1 MVRSIQAFRVRF
13 ARAAAL
19 LVFVASAAPQAL
31 AQLLPPLPGGS
42 LIVTITS
49 PGSGSPVSGTT
60 SVNAS
65 VSIVGSLTVSSVQ
78 FRLDGA
84 NLGARDTSAPYSVS
98 WNTTATSNGSH
109 TLTAV
114 ATDILGVQF
123 TSSPVTV
130 TVNNAPPPPPPPP
143 ADTTPP
149 TVSITA
155 PVSGA
160 TVFGTTS
167 VTASASDNVGVVGVQ
182 FKVDGIN
189 LGAEDTAAPYAVSWD
204 TTSASNGSHT
214 LTAVAR
220 DAAGNVSPV
229 SAVTVTVN
237 NAPPPPPA
245 DTTPPTVSITAPK
258 DGATVKGTTVTV
270 TASASD
276 NVGVVG
282 VQFLLDDGVNG
293 SVDVTTAPYSV
304 SWNTTTTSDGSHKIT
319 AIARDAAG
327 NSTTSAPV
335 TVTVAN
341 NAPPPPPPPPPPPGS
356 TTRFEE
362 TDSSIAYTAGW
373 TPDGS
378 LSWSGGTAAFSTA
391 TGARATFTF
400 TGPSVTWI
408 GGRADSTGIAR
419 ILLDGA
425 FLAEVDTFSKTL
437 EVRVPMFQATGLTN
451 ARHTLTIEVTGRQNA
466 SATGPLIAVDA
477 FDVPA
482 ATVSRLQETDPSITY
497 SAGSFIAPDWR
508 PFDTSRAW
516 SAGIAALSTTPA
528 AQATITFT
536 GTGISWIG
544 ARGPQTG
551 IARVT
556 LDGVA
561 FPPIDTYSSAE
572 QIQAEVFTKQGLAD
586 TSHTLT
592 VEVTGE
598 QNAASTSP
606 LIVVDGFEVTMSGTR
621 HQDTDPAIAYGP
633 DWIQDNRDKAY
644 SEGASAESHIVGAQ
658 ATITFTGT
666 GIRWIGARG
675 PQCGIAR
682 IFVDGA
688 FVEDFDTY
696 FQTEG
701 PQHTDFF
708 RDGLPAGTHTLSI
721 QVMGKNP
728 LSSDFW
734 ILIDAFDVIP

>member
-1 MVRSIQAFRVRF
+1 MLKIGRHVG
-13 ARAAAL
+13 AAA
-19 LVFVASAAPQAL
+19 VFAISSLALISTQAQ
-31 AQLLPPLPGGS
+31 AQLGLGS
-42 LIVTITS
+42 LIVTMTS
-49 PGSGSPVSGTT
+49 PDSGSTVSGTVPV
-60 SVNAS
+60 SAS
-65 VSIVGSLTVSSVQ
+65 VSIVGLITVRGVQ
-78 FRLDGA
+78 FKLDGA
-84 NLGARDTSAPYSVS
+84 NLGAEDTSSPYSVS
-98 WNTTATSNGSH
+98 WDTTTAGNGSH
-109 TLTAV
+109 TLRAV
-114 ATDILGVQF
+114 ARDLLGVQY
-123 TSSPVTV
+123 TSNPVTV
-130 TVNNAPPPPPPPP
+130 TVSNSAPPPPPPP

-149 TVSITA
+149 TVSITSPA
-155 PVSGA
+155 NGATISGTVTLRASASDNVGVVGVQFQLDGVNGGAEDRTAPYSVPFDTTTTSDGSHTITAFARDAAGNRTSASVTVTVANGSPADTTPPTVSITSPVSGA
-160 TVFGTTS
+160 SVSGTTNL
-167 VTASASDNVGVVGVQ
+167 TASASDNVGVVGVQ
-182 FKVDGIN
+182 FRIDSVN
-189 LGAEDTAAPYAVSWD
+189 LGAEDTSAPYSIPWD
-204 TTSASNGSHT
+204 TASVSDGSHT
-214 LTAVAR
+214 ITAVAR
-220 DAAGNVSPV
+220 DAAGNH
-229 SAVTVTVN
+229 N
-237 NAPPPPPA
+237 E
-245 DTTPPTVSITAPK
+245 
-258 DGATVKGTTVTV
+258 
-270 TASASD
+270 
-276 NVGVVG
+276 
-282 VQFLLDDGVNG
+282 
-293 SVDVTTAPYSV
+293 
-304 SWNTTTTSDGSHKIT
+304 
-319 AIARDAAG
+319 
-327 NSTTSAPV
+327 STPV

-688 FVEDFDTY
+688 FVKDFDTY